1 MFVLS
6 ETRAPNANLANVARL
21 AYMRFDGTLRV
32 EKPILASAVGEGIP
46 TGAPTPSSAVPG
58 LTIDGLF
65 TIGDAGTPSQWQV
78 TNTLIAQ
85 DTFSLTH
92 GRHNLRVGA
101 AYDRDQVDLDAPFVM
116 DGLLDI
122 RTFADFL
129 IGKDAGHNGSPNG
142 FSNVT
147 QSMGASGLSRKDT
160 RYNDFSAFLQNDVRL
175 TNRLV
180 INAGVRYEMFGAPY
194 EIHGLL
200 PNFDPGIAT
209 GPVPDTGSFSG
220 FSLPSNFKGSLPQG
234 YTRLKSRSLWPT
246 RYGDV
251 SPRLGFALQLT
262 GSPTLVLRGGYGIYY
277 DRHSGNYSESLEGEP
292 PFSVLQIQSDSANAN
307 ATLQSPFAPALP
319 AASSYPVFVSRV
331 PFGFPFL
338 QGIAP
343 QTVDPRTQE
352 YNLNL
357 QYAFRGD
364 YLLEAGYVGA
374 RSAHR
379 SGSIEFNQ
387 ALLSGPSNPVNGETT
402 NSTNNLVQRLPYQGI
417 SPGSLFTTSDFIA
430 NYNSLQGSITRRF
443 RHGLQFLGSYTWSK
457 SLDETSGS
465 GGASVFEL
473 WLLTNDQRN
482 PRQAYGLTDFDRSQR
497 AVLSFT
503 YQVPQLKNTPL
514 LARRVLSDWQFSGI
528 GVVQS
533 GTPLTIMDANAGSVY
548 GNFENRAQRSGSSPS
563 THGSLFSRVTRQYLD
578 PAAFTRAP
586 EVVNGTSL
594 ADQDFGNSG
603 VGIVRGPGQ
612 HNVDIAVEKIIPM
625 GESNSVRFRSE
636 FLNVT
641 NTAQFA
647 NPDINLGYS
656 DPLAES
662 PAASPSFGRITSSA
676 ANPRI
681 IQFALRYQF

>member
-1 MFVLS
+1 
-6 ETRAPNANLANVARL
+6 
-21 AYMRFDGTLRV
+21 
-32 EKPILASAVGEGIP
+32 
-46 TGAPTPSSAVPG
+46 
-58 LTIDGLF
+58 
-65 TIGDAGTPSQWQV
+65 
-78 TNTLIAQ
+78 
-85 DTFSLTH
+85 
-92 GRHNLRVGA
+92 
-101 AYDRDQVDLDAPFVM
+101 
-116 DGLLDI
+116 
-122 RTFADFL
+122 
-129 IGKDAGHNGSPNG
+129 
-142 FSNVT
+142 
-147 QSMGASGLSRKDT
+147 
-160 RYNDFSAFLQNDVRL
+160 
-175 TNRLV
+175 
-180 INAGVRYEMFGAPY
+180 
-194 EIHGLL
+194 
-200 PNFDPGIAT
+200 
-209 GPVPDTGSFSG
+209 
-220 FSLPSNFKGSLPQG
+220 
-234 YTRLKSRSLWPT
+234 
-246 RYGDV
+246 
-251 SPRLGFALQLT
+251 
-262 GSPTLVLRGGYGIYY
+262 
-277 DRHSGNYSESLEGEP
+277 
-292 PFSVLQIQSDSANAN
+292 
-307 ATLQSPFAPALP
+307 
-319 AASSYPVFVSRV
+319 
-331 PFGFPFL
+331 
-338 QGIAP
+338 
-343 QTVDPRTQE
+343 VDPRTQE

-387 ALLSGPSNPVNGETT
+387 ALLSGPGNPVNGETT

-548 GNFENRAQRSGSSPS
+548 GNFENRAQRSGSNPS